1 MDQSG
6 HAIRLR
12 GGWEWHN
19 PAAPDEA
26 PRRLALPTT
35 WPVDAGTAA
44 TLVRRFNRPPIDANE
59 GVILRLEQVRGLVAA
74 GLNGTNVVAGS
85 EIQGLLGTSN
95 RLILEVDLA
104 ACIDGMSW
112 GEVALVIAPA
122 NPIGDGPAAP
132 LS

>member
-1 MDQSG
+1 MDQAG

-19 PAAPDEA
+19 PATPDEA

-35 WPVDAGTAA
+35 WPDDAGTAA
-44 TLVRRFNRPPIDANE
+44 TLVRRFNRPPIDTDEA
-59 GVILRLEQVRGLVAA
+59 VILRLEQVRGLVAA
-74 GLNGTNVVAGS
+74 RLNEAEVEAGS
-85 EIQGLLGTSN
+85 EIQGLLGPSN

-104 ACIDGMSW
+104 ACVDGRPW

-122 NPIGDGPAAP
+122 NPIGDGPVAA